1 MSFEGNRNKI
11 RKAVAQSHFS
21 HDEIPTVNNR
31 RVVSSFTLRQDVTAT
46 IKREAVK
53 RKVSASHLVEEILA
67 DYFNL

>member
-1 MSFEGNRNKI
+1 MSFEGNREKI
-11 RKAVAQSHFS
+11 REAVVQSHFS
-21 HDEIPTVNNR
+21 KDEIPTVNNR

>member
-1 MSFEGNRNKI
+1 MSFEGNREKI
-11 RKAVAQSHFS
+11 REAVAQSHFS
-21 HDEIPTVNNR
+21 KDEIPTVNNR

>member
-1 MSFEGNRNKI
+1 MSFETDRKKI
-11 RKAVAQSHFS
+11 REAVAQSQIP

-31 RVVSSFTLRQDVTAT
+31 RLVSSFTLRQDVTAT